1 MTSFELFV
9 LAVSKYDVRIFDEI
23 HSEWDIDI
31 ISLFFIF
38 SL

>member
-9 LAVSKYDVRIFDEI
+9 LAISKYDVRIFDEI

-31 ISLFFIF
+31 SLFFIF